1 MHKLRSFIIA
11 IITFVIIT
19 ILLCRLHEFVKN
31 KIEIID
37 SICEKCKNDEN
48 KVCVNDV
55 CICKKGYVWLD
66 KKRTICGVE
75 PIDTTTQSACEKC
88 KSNEN
93 KVCVNDVCIC
103 KKGYVWLDKKRTICG
118 VPKPPIKPTVT
129 VTSTYETQPIRIRTT
144 ITKEIDHKTLD
155 VVLSFPLDKKAF
167 LNTNPKLRLKVVRSS
182 DQKPV
187 FTKFCNVQD
196 GWNKVVIPKSNFI
209 DNYGGLYTATLYYGD
224 TENVAHVDFRPTE

>member
-11 IITFVIIT
+11 IITFVIVTIMLYQLQVFLEKRLSVNIVKPPIVKQSIT
-19 ILLCRLHEFVKN
+19 DTLPSVK
-31 KIEIID
+31 KAA
-37 SICEKCKNDEN
+37 CEKCKSNDN
-48 KVCVNDV
+48 KVCVNNV
-55 CICKKGYVWLD
+55 CMCKKGYVWLD
-66 KKRTICGVE
+66 KTH
-75 PIDTTTQSACEKC
+75 
-88 KSNEN
+88 
-93 KVCVNDVCIC
+93 
-103 KKGYVWLDKKRTICG
+103 TICG
-118 VPKPPIKPTVT
+118 VPKPPIKPIVT
-129 VTSTYETQPIRIRTT
+129 VTPTYETQPIRIRTT
-144 ITKEIDHKTLD
+144 ITKEIDHKNLD